1 MKERILVKGWEC
13 EEFLGVPGMFHD
25 GLEGDL
31 DSYQY
36 SDWNSFDRIEG
47 YEPNHKH
54 GLNSFYDIDS
64 ILDRSW

>member
-13 EEFLGVPGMFHD
+13 EEFLGVPRMFHD

-31 DSYQY
+31 DSY
-36 SDWNSFDRIEG
+36 SDWFSFDRIEG

-54 GLNSFYDIDS
+54 WLKSFHDVDS
-64 ILDRSW
+64 ILHRSW